1 MTSIQSAPVATTSFH
16 RRVFD
21 TLEGGFDS
29 PRAKLVN
36 GFIVALVIVNVIA
49 VILESDASW
58 YLAYKPVF
66 WAIEVFSVGVFTIEY
81 LFRIWCWADNPNLE
95 GQGSTKKRLK
105 FIFSPIGVIDLLAI
119 LPFYLSMLFAV
130 DLRYLRLLRLMR
142 LLKLSHYFHGLDLF
156 LDVLKREAR
165 TIASAILTV
174 LMLIIVIAAL
184 MFTFEHTAQ
193 PEAFGSIGQSI
204 WWSIVTLTTVGYGDV
219 TPITTGGRVLA
230 SVIMLLGVGLVA
242 LPAGILAAKFS
253 EELRARKDLLF
264 NQLNIALA
272 DGVIDESEHAE
283 LIDMRNEL
291 RLPEVVLD
299 RMLHIRTGATGHITC
314 PHCGNPVPVNPGTTS
329 EPDQV

>member
-1 MTSIQSAPVATTSFH
+1 MTSTQSESVATTNFR

-21 TLEGGFDS
+21 ILEGGFDG

-36 GFIVALVIVNVIA
+36 GFIVALVVVNVIA
-49 VILESDASW
+49 VILESDSSL
-58 YLAYKPVF
+58 YLTYKPAF

-95 GQGSTKKRLK
+95 GQGAIKRRLR
-105 FIFSPIGVIDLLAI
+105 FIFSPIGLIDLLAI
-119 LPFYLSMLFAV
+119 LPFYLSMLFAI

-156 LDVLKREAR
+156 LDVLKAEAR
-165 TIASAILTV
+165 TIASAVLTV

-193 PEAFGSIGQSI
+193 PKAFGSIGQSI
-204 WWSIVTLTTVGYGDV
+204 WWSVVTLTTVGYGDV
-219 TPITTGGRVLA
+219 TPITVGGRILA

-253 EELRARKDLLF
+253 EELKARRDLLS

-283 LIDMRNEL
+283 LIEMRNEL
-291 RLPEVVLD
+291 RLPEKVLD
-299 RMLHIRTGATGHITC
+299 HMLYIRTGATECITC
-314 PHCGNPVPVNPGTTS
+314 PHCGNPVSVSPGKTN